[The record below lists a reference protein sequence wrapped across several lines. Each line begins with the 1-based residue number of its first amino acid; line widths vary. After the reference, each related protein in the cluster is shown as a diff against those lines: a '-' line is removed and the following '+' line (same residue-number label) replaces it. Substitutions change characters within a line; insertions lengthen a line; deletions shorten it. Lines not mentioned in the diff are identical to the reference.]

1 MKKDPRMI
9 IGKPLITEKNHTLR
23 DEENKYVFEVACDA
37 NKLEIR
43 QAVEEIFDV
52 QVASVHTMRMKGKV
66 KRLGRF
72 EGRRPDWKKAI
83 VKLVDGDIIDLFA
96 GA

>member
-1 MKKDPRMI
+1 MKNARTI
-9 IGKPLITEKNHTLR
+9 IGQPLLTEKNHVLR
-23 DEENKYVFEVACDA
+23 DEENKYVFAVALEA
-37 NKLEIR
+37 NKLEIW
-43 QAVEEIFDV
+43 QAIEEIFDV
-52 QVASVHTMRMKGKV
+52 RVVSVTTMRMKGKV

-83 VKLVDGDIIDLFA
+83 VKLADGEVIDLFA

>member
-1 MKKDPRMI
+1 MKNPRSI
-9 IGKPLITEKNHTLR
+9 IGRPLLTEKNHILR
-23 DEENKYVFEVACDA
+23 DEENKYVFEVARDA

-43 QAVEEIFDV
+43 QAIEDIFDV
-52 QVASVHTMRMKGKV
+52 QVLAVTTIRMKGKV

-72 EGRRPDWKKAI
+72 EGQRSDWKKAI
-83 VKLVDGDIIDLFA
+83 IKLADGNIIDLFA

>member
-1 MKKDPRMI
+1 MKNARTI
-9 IGKPLITEKNHTLR
+9 IGQPLLTEKNHILR
-23 DEENKYVFEVACDA
+23 DEENKYVFSVALEA

-43 QAVEEIFDV
+43 QAIEEIFDV
-52 QVASVHTMRMKGKV
+52 QVVSVTTMRMKGKV

-72 EGRRPDWKKAI
+72 EGRRPNWKKAI
-83 VKLVDGDIIDLFA
+83 VKLADGEVIDLFA

>member
-1 MKKDPRMI
+1 MKNARSI
-9 IGKPLITEKNHTLR
+9 IGRPLLTEKNHTLR
-23 DEENKYVFEVACDA
+23 DDENKYVFEVALHA

-43 QAVEEIFDV
+43 SAVEEIFDV
-52 QVASVHTMRMKGKV
+52 RVDSVRTMRMKGKV

-72 EGRRPDWKKAI
+72 EGKRPDWKKAI
-83 VKLVDGDIIDLFA
+83 VTLADGDTIDLFA

>member
-1 MKKDPRMI
+1 MKNARSI
-9 IGKPLITEKNHTLR
+9 IGQPLLTEKNHILR
-23 DEENKYVFEVACDA
+23 DEDNKYVFTVALEA

-43 QAVEEIFDV
+43 HAIEEIFDV
-52 QVASVHTMRMKGKV
+52 RVVSVTTMRMKGKV

-83 VKLVDGDIIDLFA
+83 VKLADGEVIDLFA

>member
-1 MKKDPRMI
+1 MKRARSI
-9 IGKPLITEKNHTLR
+9 IGKPLLTEKNNTLR
-23 DEENKYVFEVACDA
+23 EEENKYVFEVNRDA

-43 QAVEEIFDV
+43 HAIEEIFNV
-52 QVASVHTMRMKGKV
+52 HVVSVTTIRMKGKV

-72 EGRRPDWKKAI
+72 EGKRPDWKKAI
-83 VKLVDGDIIDLFA
+83 VKLVPGEVIDIFA